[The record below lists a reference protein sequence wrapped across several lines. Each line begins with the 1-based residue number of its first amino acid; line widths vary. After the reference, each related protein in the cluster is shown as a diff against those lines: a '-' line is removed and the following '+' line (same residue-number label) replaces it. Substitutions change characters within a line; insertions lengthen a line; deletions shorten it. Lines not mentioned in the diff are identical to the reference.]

1 MIRPTMSHAIDKNQ
15 LIELMNEYI
24 DYLEQELDKAIEV
37 MEQSGVDYGEFEWYT
52 KPRNAL

>member
-15 LIELMNEYI
+15 LMELMNEYI

-37 MEQSGVDYGEFEWYT
+37 IEQSGVDYDEFE
-52 KPRNAL
+52 

>member
-37 MEQSGVDYGEFEWYT
+37 IEQSGVDYGEFE
-52 KPRNAL
+52 